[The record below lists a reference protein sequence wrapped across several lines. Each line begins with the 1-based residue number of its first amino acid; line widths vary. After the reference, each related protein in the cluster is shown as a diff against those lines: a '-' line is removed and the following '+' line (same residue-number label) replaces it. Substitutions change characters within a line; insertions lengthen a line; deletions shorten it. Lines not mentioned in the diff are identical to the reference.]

1 MKTKK
6 ILFGLIEMKA
16 ILYNILYTVLCIV
29 VLFTVLCGLATL
41 CVQIDRYYTQ
51 EYVTPLLTMTNSL
64 ILYFLGSKM
73 FDKNNYA

>member
-1 MKTKK
+1 MKTKRL
-6 ILFGLIEMKA
+6 LFGLIEMNA
-16 ILYNILYTVLCIV
+16 IMYNILYTVLCIV

-41 CVQIDRYYTQ
+41 CVQIDKHYTQ
-51 EYVTPLLTMTNSL
+51 EYINPLLTMTNAL